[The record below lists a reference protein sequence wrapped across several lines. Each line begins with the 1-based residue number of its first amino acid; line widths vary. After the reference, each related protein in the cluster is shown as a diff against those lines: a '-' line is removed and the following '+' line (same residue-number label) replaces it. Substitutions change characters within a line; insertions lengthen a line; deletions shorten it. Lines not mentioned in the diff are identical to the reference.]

1 MVLVNA
7 LDEGLQLGRPMG
19 KHHIRLIDPIE
30 ALLLG
35 AQIADDRRT
44 TDAFEKMLKVQ
55 SVLSVDR
62 RYDRQFS
69 GCAETCRWGDNSCN
83 HPAQS
88 RISLSY
94 PMRMTQQPTR
104 EDSNGQLL

>member
-1 MVLVNA
+1 MCPV
-7 LDEGLQLGRPMG
+7 LQLLIGQARQGRF
-19 KHHIRLIDPIE
+19 RLVDPIE
-30 ALLLG
+30 ARLVG

-69 GCAETCRWGDNSCN
+69 GCAETYRWGNNSCN

>member
-1 MVLVNA
+1 MGLVNA

-44 TDAFEKMLKVQ
+44 TDAFEKMLKTEDRWMLDERNLNDEDVAFF
-55 SVLSVDR
+55 VERALS
-62 RYDRQFS
+62 S
-69 GCAETCRWGDNSCN
+69 G
-83 HPAQS
+83 Q
-88 RISLSY
+88 
-94 PMRMTQQPTR
+94 
-104 EDSNGQLL
+104 